1 MPISRSWA
9 WLESI
14 TFHPRAGSRATFPLS
29 WGVGVEKGGMT
40 FKLHQGSANKKRE
53 RGKKNGCRVDNQQC
67 LPQAGPSVMHL
78 CAFPPPP
85 LPSCA
90 GTYGCSTNSGGIEP
104 NEELSCGC
112 EKTVSV
118 IIVWHN
124 WTFVHRNWK
133 ESHEIQTDAKKRI

>member
-1 MPISRSWA
+1 MNQSHFT
-9 WLESI
+9 LELE
-14 TFHPRAGSRATFPLS
+14 AEPLFL
-29 WGVGVEKGGMT
+29 ELGGGGGEGRHDIQT
-40 FKLHQGSANKKRE
+40 TSGLCQQGERE
-53 RGKKNGCRVDNQQC
+53 GKKNGCRVDNQQC

-112 EKTVSV
+112 EKTVS
-118 IIVWHN
+118 IIILWHN

-133 ESHEIQTDAKKRI
+133 ESHEIQTDAKKKDLAEEAGKP